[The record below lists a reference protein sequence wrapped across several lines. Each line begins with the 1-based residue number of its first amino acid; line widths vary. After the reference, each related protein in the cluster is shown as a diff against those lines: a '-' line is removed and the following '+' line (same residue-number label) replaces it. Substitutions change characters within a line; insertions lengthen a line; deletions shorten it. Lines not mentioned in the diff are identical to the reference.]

1 MTDPSAFTLS
11 DEERRLFLE
20 ETSEHLTVLEEGL
33 LKMERQGAD
42 AGLLAEV
49 FRSAHSVKGAAG
61 IAGITA
67 MEQLA
72 HQLENLLDQIR
83 SGARPVTPG
92 AVDAMLQAV
101 DCLRRMTDALDQG
114 LPLPEPPA
122 GVLEALRAGGDQ
134 APGDGGG
141 PEATAAPAG
150 ALPQDLPEGWTHL
163 VRVHIDEASPLP
175 AARALQAFLEAQRHA
190 RILWSDPPEDALE
203 TGQGDRSL
211 VLAVEASDAG
221 VLERAL
227 RSVPEVVG
235 VQVEARPSA
244 VDQGAGR
251 APAAAAPAGTTAG
264 PAAEA
269 ADAAQPAG
277 APAVD
282 RSVRV
287 DVSLLDE
294 LMNLVGELVVDRGQ
308 LDDIAEILRAERHSH
323 EVAARLTQ
331 VTERIGRVT
340 AALQS
345 TVLRARMLPVERIF
359 SKFPRLVRDVSRQLG
374 KKVELIITGEDTE
387 LDRRVLQQIGD
398 PLMHLIRNALDH
410 GLETP
415 EERQQAGKPPVG
427 RLHLSAHH
435 ANNRVIITVADD
447 GRGIDARRVVAKAVD
462 RGLVSPQRA
471 QELTETEIYQLLFM
485 PGFST
490 AESVSNLSGRG
501 VGLDVVRRN
510 IEGLGGQV
518 SVQSAPGQGT
528 TFSLS
533 LPLTLATIRALLV
546 EAGGQVV
553 ALPLDAVTEAVR
565 VRADQIET
573 LRQQPVVQV
582 RGHVVPLYALET
594 YLNPSAARR
603 GATLGDDIIVV
614 LVPLGSRYVGIVV
627 DRIVGDR
634 EIVVKGLGKALG
646 QIQGLT
652 GATIL
657 GDGTVAVI
665 IDPAAVVAALRAEA
679 AGAAVRTGA
688 ARAV

>member
-1 MTDPSAFTLS
+1 
-11 DEERRLFLE
+11 
-20 ETSEHLTVLEEGL
+20 
-33 LKMERQGAD
+33 
-42 AGLLAEV
+42 
-49 FRSAHSVKGAAG
+49 
-61 IAGITA
+61 
-67 MEQLA
+67 
-72 HQLENLLDQIR
+72 
-83 SGARPVTPG
+83 
-92 AVDAMLQAV
+92 
-101 DCLRRMTDALDQG
+101 
-114 LPLPEPPA
+114 
-122 GVLEALRAGGDQ
+122 
-134 APGDGGG
+134 
-141 PEATAAPAG
+141 
-150 ALPQDLPEGWTHL
+150 
-163 VRVHIDEASPLP
+163 
-175 AARALQAFLEAQRHA
+175 
-190 RILWSDPPEDALE
+190 
-203 TGQGDRSL
+203 
-211 VLAVEASDAG
+211 
-221 VLERAL
+221 
-227 RSVPEVVG
+227 
-235 VQVEARPSA
+235 
-244 VDQGAGR
+244 
-251 APAAAAPAGTTAG
+251 
-264 PAAEA
+264 
-269 ADAAQPAG
+269 
-277 APAVD
+277 
-282 RSVRV
+282 
-287 DVSLLDE
+287 
-294 LMNLVGELVVDRGQ
+294 VVDRGQ

-490 AESVSNLSGRG
+490 AERVSNLSARG

-533 LPLTLATIRALLV
+533 LPLTLATMRALLV